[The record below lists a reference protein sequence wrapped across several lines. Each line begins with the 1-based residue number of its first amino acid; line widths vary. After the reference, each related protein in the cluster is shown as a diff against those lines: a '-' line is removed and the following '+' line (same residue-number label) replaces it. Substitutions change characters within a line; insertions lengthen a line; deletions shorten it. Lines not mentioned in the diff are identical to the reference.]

1 MRMRQGQARLLDFK
15 GVKRDDIDIEN
26 ARAPAPFLGAVATKH
41 RLDAER
47 TIKEGAP
54 RQRGF
59 DHDRKIDERRLVGHA
74 PWRRTIVRGTSN
86 ELNLAAIAQCSD
98 RASKRRSH
106 IPQIAAEP
114 EQRLRHG
121 ASTLACASHC
131 NTRPRQ
137 GDAAHAF
144 ASIAAM
150 TRSACTVAATSWA
163 RMIVAPRATARIWA
177 AIDPPS
183 RRAGGAGTTVLMR
196 RLREAPKIGRASCR
210 ERV

>member
-1 MRMRQGQARLLDFK
+1 M
-15 GVKRDDIDIEN
+15 EN
-26 ARAPAPFLGAVATKH
+26 GRGPAPLRGGVATKH

-47 TIKEGAP
+47 TIKEGAR

-59 DHDRKIDERRLVGHA
+59 DHDRNIDERRLVGHA

-86 ELNLAAIAQCSD
+86 ELNLAAIAQCSA

-121 ASTLACASHC
+121 ASTLACTSHC

-163 RMIVAPRATARIWA
+163 RMIVAPPPTARIWA
-177 AIDPPS
+177 PTDPPS
-183 RRAGGAGTTVLMR
+183 RWSGAAGTTALLR
-196 RLREAPKIGRASCR
+196 R
-210 ERV
+210 